1 MKVFFDMVG
10 CRLNQAEIER
20 MAAQFRMAGHE
31 IVQTSHQADLV
42 IINSCSVT
50 AAAASDSRQK
60 VRQAHKAGA
69 GQIVLTGCWAT
80 VSSQAAR
87 ELPGVTRVFLNDE
100 KESIPQSLINADDLL
115 HSLEPLERMPLPGI
129 HRRTRAF
136 IKVQDGCD
144 NHCTFCITRV
154 ARGGS
159 RSMPREEILRE
170 IQQAVAGG
178 THEVVLT
185 GVNLGAWGRDSAD
198 REDLAVLVRYILAN
212 SGVER
217 LRLSSI
223 EPWDM
228 DEDFLSLWEDR
239 RMCRHLHIPLQSGC
253 VETLKRM
260 GRRTT
265 PEQYRK
271 LIHQVRTRLPD
282 AAITTDIIVGFAGE
296 NDSEFDE
303 SLGFVREMDF
313 AGGHVFRFSPRED
326 TIAWNL
332 PGRVNGLTAH
342 TRSERM
348 RQVLAESE
356 KKFWCGFIGQ
366 QMDVLWESSKQ
377 MKNGCWNLR
386 GLTGNYLPVSAEAP
400 EDLWNM
406 INKVKLEKVLTDSIA
421 GITISSGAL
430 GK

>member
-10 CRLNQAEIER
+10 CRLNQAEIEK
-20 MAAQFRMAGHE
+20 MAAQFRAAGHE

-87 ELPGVTRVFLNDE
+87 ELPGVTQVFLNDE
-100 KESIPQSLINADDLL
+100 KESIPQLLIRADDLL
-115 HSLEPLERMPLPGI
+115 HSLEPLERKPLPGV

-154 ARGGS
+154 ARGSS
-159 RSMPREEILRE
+159 RSLLREEILRE
-170 IQQAVAGG
+170 VQQAVAGG

-185 GVNLGAWGRDSAD
+185 GVNLGAWGRDNAGKAD
-198 REDLAVLVRYILAN
+198 LTGLVRYILTN
-212 SGVER
+212 SEVER

-260 GRRTT
+260 GRRTST
-265 PEQYRK
+265 EQYRK
-271 LIHQVRTRLPD
+271 LIHLVRTYLPD

-296 NDSEFDE
+296 SDAEFDE
-303 SLGFVREMDF
+303 SLDFVREMKF
-313 AGGHVFRFSPRED
+313 AGGHVFRFSPREG
-326 TIAWNL
+326 TLAWDL
-332 PGRVNGLTAH
+332 PNRVNGLSAH

-377 MKNGCWNLR
+377 MKNGCWHLH

-400 EDLWNM
+400 EDRWNM
-406 INKVKLEKVLTDSIA
+406 INKVSLEKVLTDSIA
-421 GITISSGAL
+421 GIIISSGAL